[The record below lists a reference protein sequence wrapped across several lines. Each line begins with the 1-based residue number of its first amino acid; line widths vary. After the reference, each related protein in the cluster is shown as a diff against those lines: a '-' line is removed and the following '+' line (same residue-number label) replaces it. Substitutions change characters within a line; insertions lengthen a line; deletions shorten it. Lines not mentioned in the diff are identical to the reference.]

1 MRACLRVFV
10 RVPVRVWC
18 LVCVVSVVCLSWGIV
33 GMCMVDSTT
42 NE

>member
-18 LVCVVSVVCLSWGIV
+18 VVCVVSC
-33 GMCMVDSTT
+33 MRMVDSTT